1 MGIESGVEAGLE
13 IMSGATATRVTM
25 TMSPVEIEIGAR
37 IVFNLIKNMKLLE
50 EDGALMKVSTV
61 APIPMHGRIVAQG
74 IAIVPMIV
82 QRFTIA
88 GADPGGMAPCE
99 MKGEGATEQIVTKT
113 EVKPQRLAISIL
125 TAVH

>member
-1 MGIESGVEAGLE
+1 MEAGLE
-13 IMSGATATRVTM
+13 IMSGATVTRVTM
-25 TMSPVEIEIGAR
+25 TMSPVEIEIGAG
-37 IVFNLIKNMKLLE
+37 IVFNLINNMKLLE

-74 IAIVPMIV
+74 IVIVPMIV

-88 GADPGGMAPCE
+88 GTDLGGMAPCE

-113 EVKPQRLAISIL
+113 EVKPQGLAISIL